1 MNNTKT
7 RKETTSNKDK
17 KLKQILLVG
26 VGLTATGVA
35 GYFGYQYYKKQKENG
50 GKKQTTFAPPADPIP
65 EYQPSNNAPPS
76 YDPPPVY
83 NNSGGSK
90 PKSNGNTNNTTYNPI
105 QEIVDNASNVYNA
118 IPKSKSEF
126 PLKKGSKGDKVR
138 QLQQALI
145 AQHGASIM
153 PKYGADGQ
161 FGSEMANALKKLNY
175 PAKITESLFNVITS
189 SKGAN
194 TNSLAKQLV
203 TALSK
208 HDFPKTVSLL
218 QQIGSVSEYTTV
230 SNEFKTMR
238 VNGGV
243 RQTLVN
249 GALNAF
255 LDSKQKQTI
264 RMEFLRMGLK
274 FDGSKWTLSGF
285 DGFDE
290 KQIITIRPTQI
301 WIDGVNSKSVPSNMI
316 LGRPIAQRLD
326 YTLFENNGQHF
337 LVKSKDIIKH

>member
-1 MNNTKT
+1 MNKTINKKETKT
-7 RKETTSNKDK
+7 DKDK

-35 GYFGYQYYKKQKENG
+35 GYFGYQFYKKSKENG
-50 GKKQTTFAPPADPIP
+50 TKKQTTFSPPADQIP
-65 EYQPSNNAPPS
+65 EYKPSNNASPN
-76 YDPPPVY
+76 YDPPP
-83 NNSGGSK
+83 S
-90 PKSNGNTNNTTYNPI
+90 NTNYGSSQPKNTAYNPDPI
-105 QEIVDNASNVYNA
+105 KDVIDNATNVYNS

-126 PLKKGSKGDKVR
+126 PLKRGSKGDKVR

-161 FGSEMANALKKLNY
+161 FGSEMANALKQLKY

-194 TNSLAKQLV
+194 TNSLAKQLI
-203 TALSK
+203 ASLSK
-208 HDFPKTVSLL
+208 HDFPKTINLL
-218 QQIGSVSEYTTV
+218 QQIGSTSEYTTI
-230 SNEFKTMR
+230 STEFKTMR

-255 LDSKQKQTI
+255 LDTKQKQTI

-285 DGFDE
+285 DGFDV
-290 KQIITIRPTQI
+290 KQIMTIRPTQV
-301 WIDGVNSKSVPSNMI
+301 WIDGFSCKVVPSNMI
-316 LGRPIAQRLD
+316 LGKPITQRLD

-337 LVKSKDIIKH
+337 LVKSKDIIKK

>member
-1 MNNTKT
+1 MNKT
-7 RKETTSNKDK
+7 TNKPISKTDKDK

-26 VGLTATGVA
+26 VGLTATSVA
-35 GYFGYQYYKKQKENG
+35 GYFGWQYYKKTKDKGN
-50 GKKQTTFAPPADPIP
+50 KKPTSFSPPADPIP
-65 EYQPSNNAPPS
+65 DYKPSNNPSPS
-76 YDPPPVY
+76 YDPPP
-83 NNSGGSK
+83 NNYGGSK
-90 PKSNGNTNNTTYNPI
+90 PKETSYNYNPVKDV
-105 QEIVDNASNVYNA
+105 VDNVTNVYNS
-118 IPKSKSEF
+118 IPKAKSDF

-161 FGSEMANALKKLNY
+161 FGTELANALKQLKY
-175 PAKITESLFNVITS
+175 PARISESLFHVITS

-194 TNSLAKQLV
+194 TNSLAKQLIM
-203 TALSK
+203 ALSK
-208 HDFPKTVSLL
+208 HDFPKTISLL

-230 SNEFKTMR
+230 STEFKTMR

-255 LDSKQKQTI
+255 IDTKQKQTI

-285 DGFDE
+285 DGLGD
-290 KQIITIRPTQI
+290 KQIMTIRTTQV
-301 WIDGVNSKSVPSNMI
+301 WIDGFNCKIVPSNMI
-316 LGRPIAQRLD
+316 LGKPITQRLD

-337 LVKSKDIIKH
+337 MVKSRDVIKK

>member
-1 MNNTKT
+1 MNKTSNKKVTKT
-7 RKETTSNKDK
+7 DKDK

-35 GYFGYQYYKKQKENG
+35 GYFGWQYYKKSKENG
-50 GKKQTTFAPPADPIP
+50 AKKQTTFSPPADPIP
-65 EYQPSNNAPPS
+65 EYKPSNNSSPS
-76 YDPPPVY
+76 YDPPPS
-83 NNSGGSK
+83 NTSNGGSK
-90 PKSNGNTNNTTYNPI
+90 TKNTTYNPDPI
-105 QEIVDNASNVYNA
+105 KEVIDNASNVYNS

-145 AQHGASIM
+145 AQHGASIL

-161 FGSEMANALKKLNY
+161 FGTEMANALKKLKY

-203 TALSK
+203 SALSN
-208 HDFPKTVSLL
+208 HDFPKTINLL
-218 QQIGSVSEYTTV
+218 QQIGSVSEYTNV

-255 LDSKQKQTI
+255 LDAKQKQTI

-285 DGFDE
+285 DGFDTQ
-290 KQIITIRPTQI
+290 QIITIRPTQV
-301 WIDGVNSKSVPSNMI
+301 WIDGFNCKVVPSRMV
-316 LGRPIAQRLD
+316 LGKPIAQRLD

-337 LVKSKDIIKH
+337 LVKSKDISKK

>member
-1 MNNTKT
+1 MNKTSNKKVTKT
-7 RKETTSNKDK
+7 DKDK

-35 GYFGYQYYKKQKENG
+35 GYFGWQYYKKSKENG
-50 GKKQTTFAPPADPIP
+50 AKKQTSFSPPADPIP
-65 EYQPSNNAPPS
+65 EYKPSNNNTPS
-76 YDPPPVY
+76 YDPPPSNTNY
-83 NNSGGSK
+83 GGSK
-90 PKSNGNTNNTTYNPI
+90 PQGNTYNPDPI
-105 QEIVDNASNVYNA
+105 KDVVDNATNVYNS
-118 IPKSKSEF
+118 IPKNKSAF

-153 PKYGADGQ
+153 PKFGADGQ
-161 FGSEMANALKKLNY
+161 FGTEMATALKQLKY
-175 PAKITESLFNVITS
+175 PAKISESLFNVITS

-194 TNSLAKQLV
+194 TNSLAKQLI
-203 TALSK
+203 TALSS
-208 HDFPKTVSLL
+208 HDFPKTINLL
-218 QQIGSVSEYTTV
+218 QQIGSTSEYTTI
-230 SNEFKTMR
+230 STEFKTMR

-255 LDSKQKQTI
+255 LDTKQKQTI

-274 FDGSKWTLSGF
+274 FDGSKWALSGF

-290 KQIITIRPTQI
+290 NQIITVRPTQV
-301 WIDGVNSKSVPSNMI
+301 WIDGFNCKVVPCNMI
-316 LGRPIAQRLD
+316 LGKPIMQRLD
-326 YTLFENNGQHF
+326 YTLFENDGQHF
-337 LVKSKDIIKH
+337 LVKSKDITKK